1 MKYTMKNLFFVC
13 LFFAVIICCVGCNQR
28 ADDTETEEP
37 IGYIVRYAF
46 SSVEDFKTYC
56 ETASKD
62 LSKYKAPPMD
72 NTFPLY
78 KMREGCFVDLLDLFP
93 QLNTNEITVDHV
105 EMASSNYY
113 SYSGYTNKE
122 KTPFSISIYY
132 EEDGEKLKFEEAV
145 KEAKNGE
152 FDTVISSDYH
162 TSASKPTKKTGLCL
176 YIFELEG
183 CVVKY
188 IFFNEKIQGM
198 LVQRG
203 NFKIGI
209 SPAYSDNVEF
219 FSDEA
224 LTPLSCLF
232 GSGEERKAALKHF
245 ADFVDS
251 KMAND

>member
-1 MKYTMKNLFFVC
+1 MKYTMKSLFWLC

-28 ADDTETEEP
+28 AEDTETEEP
-37 IGYIVRYAF
+37 IGCIVRYAF
-46 SSVEDFKTYC
+46 SSVEDFKTYY

-62 LSKYKAPPMD
+62 LSKYKAPPMG

-78 KMREGCFVDLLDLFP
+78 KMQEGCFVELSDLFP
-93 QLNTNEITVDHV
+93 QLNTNEITVDYV
-105 EMASSNYY
+105 EISSSNDY

-122 KTPFSISIYY
+122 KTPFLVAIYH
-132 EEDGEKLKFEEAV
+132 EENGEKLDFEEAV

-152 FDTVISSDYH
+152 YDTVISSDYH
-162 TSASKPTKKTGLCL
+162 TSSSKPTKQTGKCL

-188 IFFNEKIQGM
+188 IFLNEKIQGM

-203 NFKIGI
+203 NFKIAI
-209 SPAYSDNVEF
+209 SPSYSDNVEF
-219 FSDEA
+219 FSDEV
-224 LTPLSCLF
+224 LKPMTCLF

-251 KMAND
+251 KMANN